1 MHKDITAII
10 VVTILSALSIPSMA
24 TIYGIKYL
32 NEVLSFPHDLESL
45 GLFAN
50 LILTSGFTGLLFG
63 LFAYLL
69 YYKALKKAYIGYN
82 FSFVSSLD
90 CS

>member
-50 LILTSGFTGLLFG
+50 VNGKYFS
-63 LFAYLL
+63 
-69 YYKALKKAYIGYN
+69 KKCRKSVFPVCREKKTIII
-82 FSFVSSLD
+82 SPL
-90 CS
+90 C